1 MKISRIVT
9 KLTIRGAYLALFSTA
24 GLQAAYAQSAAEMT
38 RVDESFQQMIV
49 KSEVETALS
58 CWARGMDL
66 TLRGNADA
74 ALAAWND
81 CYAHPDY
88 QFRVFF
94 QGQTIEGM
102 GAEGRAQSNVQTGG
116 MFGYVN
122 AYHFIS
128 NVEVTAADENS
139 ASAVALQTADHFRE
153 DGTVERTWGVI
164 AVEFVRDDA
173 GKLLAVDETMDIRN
187 MSGFTGLPAP
197 AAMLQQQ

>member
-1 MKISRIVT
+1 MKTIKVMGE
-9 KLTIRGAYLALFSTA
+9 LTIRSACIALFATA
-24 GLQAAYAQSAAEMT
+24 GLQPAYAQSAVEVTQM
-38 RVDESFQQMIV
+38 DEAFQQFMV

-74 ALAAWND
+74 ALAAWNA

-94 QGQTIEGM
+94 QGQTIKGA

-128 NVEVTAADENS
+128 NVEVTAANEDS
-139 ASAVALQTADHFRE
+139 ASAIALQTADHFRE

-164 AVEFVRDDA
+164 AVEFVRDDS
-173 GKLLAVDETMDIRN
+173 GQLLAVDETMDIRN
-187 MSGFTGLPAP
+187 MSGFAGLPAP